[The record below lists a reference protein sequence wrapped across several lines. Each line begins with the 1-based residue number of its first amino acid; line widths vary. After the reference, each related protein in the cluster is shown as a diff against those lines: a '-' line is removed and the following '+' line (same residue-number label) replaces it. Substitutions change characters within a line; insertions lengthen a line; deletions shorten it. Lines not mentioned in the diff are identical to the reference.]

1 MKKLLVSLLLASTF
15 TLPSMAQE
23 SAKPQSL
30 DQLLN
35 QVRRDKARDNKVN
48 QQREA
53 AFQADRNKQAS
64 TLAAAKADLK
74 KEEARGAALKS
85 QFDENETKLS
95 ELETKLKLTMGTL
108 GELFGVVRQVAGD
121 TKGAFSTSLVTAQ
134 NPGREAFV
142 DELSTRKELPASED
156 LQQLWI
162 ELLTEMT
169 ESGKVVTFKS
179 PVTLAD
185 GSKVEQDVTRV
196 GVFNLVSD
204 DSYLRYNDE
213 VGEIVEL
220 ARQPAGRYLSQ
231 IEEFTDA
238 TPGQLEPLGIDPSRG
253 SILSAL
259 VQAPSL
265 VERFHQGGTV
275 GYVIA
280 GVLIIGLLLVIER
293 FFYLTNTQRKVKN
306 QMGSSTYSEDNP
318 LGLVFKAYDNN
329 KNEDLETLELKL
341 DEAIMKG
348 TSKVEKNLTTI
359 KLLASVAPLLG
370 LLGTVVGMIGTFQ
383 SMMLFG
389 TGDPK
394 IMAGG
399 ISQALVTTVLGLV
412 AAIPLVLLHSLVAS
426 KSKSLLA
433 VVEEQSVGLMAA
445 RTEKEGRV

>member
-1 MKKLLVSLLLASTF
+1 MKRLLTALALVASF
-15 TLPSMAQE
+15 TVPAIAQE
-23 SAKPQSL
+23 QAKPASL

-35 QVRRDKARDNKVN
+35 QVKRDKAKDNKIN
-48 QQREA
+48 QERER

-64 TLAAAKADLK
+64 ILADAKAALK
-74 KEEARGAALKS
+74 KEEARGVALKK

-121 TKGAFSTSLVTAQ
+121 TKGVFSTSLVTAQ
-134 NPGREAFV
+134 NPGREEFV
-142 DELSTRKELPASED
+142 DELSTRKELPGSED

-179 PVTLAD
+179 PVTLGD
-185 GSKVEQDVTRV
+185 GSQVEQDVTRV
-196 GVFNLVSD
+196 GVFNLLSEGA
-204 DSYLRYNDE
+204 YLRYDDE
-213 VGEIVEL
+213 TGKIVEL
-220 ARQPAGRYLSQ
+220 ARQPASRYLSQ
-231 IEEFTDA
+231 IDDFTSA
-238 TPGQLEPLGIDPSRG
+238 TPGTLEPLGIDPSRG

-280 GVLIIGLLLVIER
+280 GVLVIGLLLVIER
-293 FFYLTNTQRKVKN
+293 FFYLTRTQSKVKAQLKSDN
-306 QMGSSTYSEDNP
+306 YSDDNP
-318 LGLVFKAYDNN
+318 LGLVFKAYENN

-341 DEAIMKG
+341 DEAMLKG
-348 TSKVEKNLTTI
+348 TSNVEKNLSTI

-412 AAIPLVLLHSLVAS
+412 AAIPLVLLHSLVSS
-426 KSKSLLA
+426 KSKALLA

-445 RTEKEGRV
+445 RTEGEGRA